1 MKTLLL
7 GTFALALIATP
18 GWSQGRGNEQRGEQ
32 RPTGGGGGGGRGGV
46 GGGYIPQRGPA
57 PAAPRAQAAPQQQAP
72 RQEPARPAQQPQS
85 QARQGRMPADVQGHP
100 EAPHVHSN
108 GQWVGHDSG
117 RNDANYHL
125 DRSYEHGR
133 FSAGF
138 GPQHVWRLSGG
149 GPSRF
154 WFNNYY
160 WSVSPY
166 DLGLVDGWLW
176 DNDDIVIYDDPDHPG
191 WYLAYNVRLGT
202 YAHVQY
208 MGT

>member
-1 MKTLLL
+1 MKTLVL
-7 GTFALALIATP
+7 GTLAIALIATP

-32 RPTGGGGGGGRGGV
+32 RGPAGGGGRGGSV
-46 GGGYIPQRGPA
+46 GGGFIPQRGPT
-57 PAAPRAQAAPQQQAP
+57 PHPQAA
-72 RQEPARPAQQPQS
+72 QPQ
-85 QARQGRMPADVQGHP
+85 QARQARPPADAPGHP

-117 RNDANYHL
+117 RGDSNY
-125 DRSYEHGR
+125 RVEKPYEHGR

-138 GPQHVWRLSGG
+138 GPQHVWRLAGG
-149 GPSRF
+149 GPNRF
-154 WFNNYY
+154 WFGNYY
-160 WSVSPY
+160 WSVAPY

-202 YAHVQY
+202 YAHVMY
-208 MGT
+208 LGG